1 MGEGSASS
9 AAVQSPQG
17 PGVFRRFLE
26 LMFMLASAIMVLFM
40 WDTTTRA
47 RSMKSENEE
56 LKAELQKLKIE
67 RNTGGVFTFVCLL
80 LSSVV
85 LLFLWDRASRAQDEN
100 EALRGELRRAK
111 ARGEQGDSTACTVC
125 LENPR
130 EVVLTACGHV
140 CLCTTCAD
148 RIRYRDN
155 RCPVCRKDIDKIKPV
170 YIS

>member
-1 MGEGSASS
+1 MGEGSATS
-9 AAVQSPQG
+9 AVVKSPQQA

-47 RSMKSENEE
+47 
-56 LKAELQKLKIE
+56 
-67 RNTGGVFTFVCLL
+67 
-80 LSSVV
+80 
-85 LLFLWDRASRAQDEN
+85 QDEN
-100 EALRGELRRAK
+100 SALRGELRRVK
-111 ARGEQGDSTACTVC
+111 ARGENADTAACTVC

-140 CLCTTCAD
+140 CLCTTCAE

-155 RCPVCRKDIDKIKPV
+155 RCPVCRKDIENIKPV